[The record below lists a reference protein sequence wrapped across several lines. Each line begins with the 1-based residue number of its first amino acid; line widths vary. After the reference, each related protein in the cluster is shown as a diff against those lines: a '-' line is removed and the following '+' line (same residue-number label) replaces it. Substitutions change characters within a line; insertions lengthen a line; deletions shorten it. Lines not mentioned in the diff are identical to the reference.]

1 MISTTHAPL
10 GRGRTL
16 LTGVL
21 VAVAAVLL
29 AALFAAIGSD
39 RLAADFNGSYL
50 EAAEAV
56 RMGGTPYGG
65 DDAFPYLYPP
75 LLAELAVPLTLVPHE
90 IASAFALVASLAAV
104 MGALALVG
112 VRDLRCYAAF
122 AIWAPVWN
130 VLEMANATA
139 LLALLAG
146 LVWRYRARTWTS
158 AGVLG
163 FSLALKFVLAP
174 LLLWMWATRRAR
186 AALLAVGVGVV
197 ALIASWAAVGFAGLT
212 SYSDQV
218 GKLEFSDSYSLLGI
232 AQALDSGPVA
242 GRLAMI
248 AGGLGLLLAVVV
260 LGRRGDEVRAFTCAI
275 VAALVLAPVVWL
287 HYLVLLAV
295 PLGISRPRFA
305 PIWLL
310 PIVLWMCPRA
320 GHGDGLQPFVPA
332 LVVAALFA
340 VLMVHPG
347 PERHGRAAG
356 AVT

>member
-1 MISTTHAPL
+1 
-10 GRGRTL
+10 
-16 LTGVL
+16 
-21 VAVAAVLL
+21 
-29 AALFAAIGSD
+29 
-39 RLAADFNGSYL
+39 
-50 EAAEAV
+50 
-56 RMGGTPYGG
+56 
-65 DDAFPYLYPP
+65 
-75 LLAELAVPLTLVPHE
+75 
-90 IASAFALVASLAAV
+90 
-104 MGALALVG
+104 
-112 VRDLRCYAAF
+112 
-122 AIWAPVWN
+122 
-130 VLEMANATA
+130 
-139 LLALLAG
+139 
-146 LVWRYRARTWTS
+146 
-158 AGVLG
+158 
-163 FSLALKFVLAP
+163 
-174 LLLWMWATRRAR
+174 
-186 AALLAVGVGVV
+186 
-197 ALIASWAAVGFAGLT
+197 
-212 SYSDQV
+212 
-218 GKLEFSDSYSLLGI
+218 
-232 AQALDSGPVA
+232 
-242 GRLAMI
+242 MI